1 MLIVGLTGSIGMG
14 KSTVAARFRALGI
27 GVLDADAVVHD
38 LYRGQ
43 AVPQIEAAF
52 PGATR
57 NGAVDRPKLAVL
69 LAEARDGF
77 RRLETIV
84 HPLVRDAERT
94 FLRQEEARGARLAV
108 LEIPL
113 LLETGGEKLV
123 DTVVVVSASAEAQ
136 RRRVLERP
144 GMTAARF
151 EQLAGRQMPDAEK
164 RRRAEFIVDTNG
176 SFAETEAQ
184 VDTIVRVLAG
194 RAGNAYHR
202 HWAVELD

>member
-27 GVLDADAVVHD
+27 GVLDADAVVHE
-38 LYRGQ
+38 LYRDT
-43 AVPQIEAAF
+43 AVPLIEAAF
-52 PGATR
+52 PGATG

-69 LAEARDGF
+69 LAASHDGF
-77 RRLETIV
+77 RRLEAIV
-84 HPLVRDAERT
+84 HPLVRNAERA
-94 FLRQEEARGARLAV
+94 FLRQQATGGAKMAV

-123 DTVVVVSASAEAQ
+123 DTVVVVSASAETQ

-151 EQLAGRQMPDAEK
+151 EQLAARQMPDAEK
-164 RRRAEFIVDTNG
+164 RRRAEFIVDTNA

-184 VDTIVRVLAG
+184 VDTIVRALAG
-194 RAGNAYHR
+194 RQGNAYHR
-202 HWAVELD
+202 HWAVGLD